1 MDKLE
6 KIEKKCIELKH
17 NFFCDNCRKSL
28 GSTVELEDGYYPE
41 LGRFELFFDLP
52 NGRYELKRHFCDKCK
67 EESIELLRTNL
78 LNMGFKKTI

>member
-17 NFFCDNCRKSL
+17 NFFCDNCGKSL

-41 LGRFELFFDLP
+41 LGEFELSF
-52 NGRYELKRHFCDKCK
+52 
-67 EESIELLRTNL
+67 LR
-78 LNMGFKKTI
+78 